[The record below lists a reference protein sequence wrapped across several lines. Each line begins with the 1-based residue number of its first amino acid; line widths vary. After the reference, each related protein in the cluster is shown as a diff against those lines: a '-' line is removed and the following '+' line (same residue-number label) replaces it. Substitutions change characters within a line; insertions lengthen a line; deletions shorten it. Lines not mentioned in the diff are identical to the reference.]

1 MEHYSAIK
9 DELSPF
15 AATWV
20 VLENIMLS
28 ETCQRRTNTVWHHIS
43 LNIKIK
49 QLGSSCCGSVV
60 TSLTS
65 IHEDVG

>member
-28 ETCQRRTNTVWHHIS
+28 ETCQRRTNTV
-43 LNIKIK
+43 
-49 QLGSSCCGSVV
+49 
-60 TSLTS
+60 
-65 IHEDVG
+65 